1 MLVGI
6 LDSVEA
12 DACKKMSRALRS
24 DPDESWR
31 EHARA
36 ISEEKVQLIEATST
50 LFYQKLVVL
59 ARNAVSYSI

>member
-1 MLVGI
+1 MFVGI

-36 ISEEKVQLIEATST
+36 IREEKVQLIPLLSKTGGTSWWAST
-50 LFYQKLVVL
+50 F
-59 ARNAVSYSI
+59 

>member
-6 LDSVEA
+6 LDSVDA

-50 LFYQKLVVL
+50 LFYQKLVEP
-59 ARNAVSYSI
+59 ADEQAHFS